1 MRRIDYALRLAR
13 RFLQCLRDEG
23 WSATWARTRRWW
35 RMARSGQLP
44 SIAPEVTG
52 TLTFQGGWDVHGFW
66 LESAEKSSFRISAP
80 PMLRQRRKVA
90 LIGDLNLPQC
100 RKYRVEQLSEIFHE
114 AGVEYIFA
122 HYEDLPRS
130 MDILQDSSHLVLYRL
145 RSSALVTRHL
155 YEARRL
161 RLPVL
166 YDIDDPLFSIPAYT
180 DYRNMSALPPEMV
193 KGFLADAPFYAE
205 VMNLADAVSVSTP
218 ALQDHARDFTARP
231 VYLRRN
237 FADRGSLSAKVQQGT
252 SETDA
257 FRLCFASGSQGHE
270 VDFAEISGQIARFLA
285 QNRNRRLVVLGHFDR
300 SHLPQALRGQIE
312 CHPFS
317 GYAAYL
323 EHLSRCDAAIM
334 PLTDDLFNRCKSGV
348 RVIDAASV
356 GVPSLVGR
364 VSDMQAMVEDGVTG
378 RVLGDGADWAA
389 ALEDLATEKG
399 LAQELGQ
406 QARKALETRWSARLD
421 DPVIDPE
428 LVRWV
433 AA

>member
-1 MRRIDYALRLAR
+1 MKRIEYSLRLAR

-23 WSATWARTRRWW
+23 WSATWTRTRLWW
-35 RMARSGQLP
+35 RLTRSGQLP

-52 TLTFQGGWDVHGFW
+52 ALAFQGGWDVHGFW
-66 LESAEKSSFRISAP
+66 LESAEKSGFQISTAP
-80 PMLRQRRKVA
+80 VLRQRRKVA

-100 RKYRVEQLSEIFHE
+100 RKYRVEQMSEIFHE
-114 AGVEYIFA
+114 AGVEYIFS

-130 MDILQDSSHLVLYRL
+130 MDILQDSSHLLLYRL

-166 YDIDDPLFSIPAYT
+166 YDIDDPLFSIPAYAG
-180 DYRNMSALPPEMV
+180 YGNMAALPPDMV

-205 VMNLADAVSVSTP
+205 VMNLADVVSVSTP
-218 ALQDHARDFTARP
+218 ALQEHARTFTTRP

-237 FADRGSLSAKVQQGT
+237 FADHNTLAATVPQGAR
-252 SETDA
+252 DDGL
-257 FRLCFASGSQGHE
+257 FRVCFASGSQGHE
-270 VDFAEISGQIARFLA
+270 VDFAEISGQVARFLA
-285 QNRNRRLVVLGHFDR
+285 RDRKRRLVILGHFDR
-300 SHLPQALRGQIE
+300 SHLPQALRGQVE
-312 CHPFS
+312 CHPFT
-317 GYAAYL
+317 GYTSYL
-323 EHLSRCDAAIM
+323 GHLARCNAAIM
-334 PLTDDLFNRCKSGV
+334 PLADDLFNRCKSGV

-356 GVPSLVGR
+356 DVPSLVGR

-378 RVLGDGADWAA
+378 RVLGDGADWVT
-389 ALEDLATEKG
+389 ALEDLARDPG
-399 LAQELGQ
+399 LARDLGR
-406 QARKALETRWSARLD
+406 QARKSLEDRWSARLD
-421 DPVIDPE
+421 PPVIDPE